1 MTAAILAFVRR
12 VRRKRFAGLPPVIA
26 LAGC

>member
-12 VRRKRFAGLPPVIA
+12 VRKARWGALPPAIV